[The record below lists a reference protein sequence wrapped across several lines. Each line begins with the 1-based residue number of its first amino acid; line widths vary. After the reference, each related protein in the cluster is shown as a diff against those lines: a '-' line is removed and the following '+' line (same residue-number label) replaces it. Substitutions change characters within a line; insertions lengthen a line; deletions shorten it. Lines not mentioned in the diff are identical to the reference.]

1 MFVILSTF
9 GGNPLASAV
18 AIASL
23 DVIKD
28 EGLAERYCIISIKI
42 SKFFEEELILYK
54 WLVFVIEIIRKLED
68 IEACTNSDLILVL
81 RKFNRFVC

>member
-1 MFVILSTF
+1 MASTF

-28 EGLAERYCIISIKI
+28 EKLAERY
-42 SKFFEEELILYK
+42 EEES
-54 WLVFVIEIIRKLED
+54 
-68 IEACTNSDLILVL
+68 N
-81 RKFNRFVC
+81 NRFVFSVVLDIHGCCLSTGLHSWGKNS